1 MSSVPQTTEFA
12 PARMSKLFLML
23 SDGRKMR
30 CGRSWNDVES
40 AMPVAV
46 NVLGKCWVAAFDPL
60 DRKNKKASET
70 VENIGFRGFSHV
82 PPVGFDTSRHK
93 RCNHAYLPS

>member
-1 MSSVPQTTEFA
+1 MS
-12 PARMSKLFLML
+12 
-23 SDGRKMR
+23 
-30 CGRSWNDVES
+30 
-40 AMPVAV
+40 VAV
-46 NVLGKCWVAAFDPL
+46 NVLGKCWVAAFDLL